1 MFLCISKPH
10 FNFFF
15 LCYLGLPQTPC
26 LEQSSCLC
34 SSRNSDFS
42 AHHCISVVLLV
53 CVRVCVCFETE
64 SNYVVAT
71 GLKLAVWA
79 RLALDSEICLPSAC
93 YLCKKIWK
101 KKKRDDVISVKK
113 FEVLNCIILLDRWEF
128 SLLLLKLKNRLYRQL
143 FWSKKSYIYIS
154 ILCLTVQV
162 CN

>member
-79 RLALDSEICLPSAC
+79 RLALDSEICLPSAG
-93 YLCKKIWK
+93 
-101 KKKRDDVISVKK
+101 DDVISIKK